1 MGLPYSK
8 QINAAFDQ
16 VTPLVAE
23 GFKVLETTKN
33 IAVILLWIQIVTV
46 LLLFFI
52 LLALVA
58 LLITTN
64 PDLEAER
71 KVVITPVVRWL
82 SRRVVVRLEV
92 LTEHWLVFVV
102 FGALAAGIGIAMW
115 LARMARLPRA
125 DAEGVGREAEDADGE
140 INDEEEEETAEEIAE
155 RITEKED
162 I

>member
-33 IAVILLWIQIVTV
+33 IAVILLWIQIITV
-46 LLLFFI
+46 LLLFSI

-64 PDLEAER
+64 PDLESER
-71 KVVITPVVRWL
+71 KVFVTPVVRL
-82 SRRVVVRLEV
+82 ISRRVMLRLDI
-92 LTEHWLVFVV
+92 LREHWVLFIS
-102 FGALAAGIGIAMW
+102 GAALIIGIGFAMW
-115 LARMARLPRA
+115 VATLARLPRA
-125 DAEGVGREAEDADGE
+125 DTEGVGREAEDAEGE
-140 INDEEEEETAEEIAE
+140 IDDGAEEETAEEIVE
-155 RITEKED
+155 RVTEKEET
-162 I
+162 